1 MLAFLC
7 VGQLWQLWQKSNAE
21 LPLLALLPGL
31 GDRRQLKSDL
41 LRAILQAPMCAQ
53 LLLLVLLLGL
63 TTIMKFGIEAALF
76 VLISQVGGM
85 AFVAAFALAIIGGRS
100 LRSWATGALA
110 VAGCIL
116 INVSLFVPMF
126 GDPGAIELGSVSALP
141 LLVAG
146 WLVLGVALWWLG
158 RHGWRGLMRRPHP
171 FLTT

>member
-1 MLAFLC
+1 
-7 VGQLWQLWQKSNAE
+7 
-21 LPLLALLPGL
+21 
-31 GDRRQLKSDL
+31 
-41 LRAILQAPMCAQ
+41 
-53 LLLLVLLLGL
+53 
-63 TTIMKFGIEAALF
+63 
-76 VLISQVGGM
+76 
-85 AFVAAFALAIIGGRS
+85 
-100 LRSWATGALA
+100 LA